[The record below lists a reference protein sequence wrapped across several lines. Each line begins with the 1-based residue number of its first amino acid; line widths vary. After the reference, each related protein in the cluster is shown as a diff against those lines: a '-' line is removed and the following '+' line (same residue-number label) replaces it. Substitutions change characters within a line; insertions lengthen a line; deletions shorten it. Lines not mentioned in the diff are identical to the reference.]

1 MLAAIALCVATGI
14 LIKSDKFKSAWVTG
28 LPLLW
33 LITITSTAA
42 WQKIASSDT
51 RIGFF
56 AAANDLTDKLTAGVL
71 PPEKAAIAP
80 QLIFNLHLDA
90 WLTLFFVS
98 LLWLIVFDMLRVC
111 SRYLAGKPVLPLT
124 EAPHSPSRLVEEWV
138 RD

>member
-1 MLAAIALCVATGI
+1 LV
-14 LIKSDKFKSAWVTG
+14 KSGKLKYIWVTG
-28 LPLLW
+28 LPLTW

-42 WQKIASSDT
+42 WQKIASDDI

-56 AAANDLTDKLTAGVL
+56 AAANDLTDKLAAGVL
-71 PPEKAAIAP
+71 LPAKAAIAP

-98 LLWLIVFDMLRVC
+98 LLWLIVVDMLRVC
-111 SRYLAGKPVLPLT
+111 VRYLSGKPVLPLT
-124 EAPHSPSRLVEEWV
+124 ESPHSPSLLVEEWV